1 MFCAGH
7 VRKLIEMNKKRN
19 IERRRGLGGNQLTL
33 TCPMCRAPVKDF
45 QLMSIKQVEN
55 WKIVESQ
62 IKKDAE
68 DEIVR
73 LLEPAQKIR
82 AVYRTFKVSLD
93 KRQLALKRVRERAEQ
108 LEKEIKEME
117 EKQEKAQEAFLKQK
131 KDIQSAG
138 IQRRKEL
145 RDKQFMSKIKLNF

>member
-1 MFCAGH
+1 
-7 VRKLIEMNKKRN
+7 MNKKRN
-19 IERRRGLGGNQLTL
+19 RERRFLGGNQLAL
-33 TCPMCRAPVKDF
+33 TCPLCRAPVKDF

-82 AVYRTFKVSLD
+82 AVYRTFKVPLD
-93 KRQLALKRVRERAEQ
+93 KRQLALKRVRERVEQ

-117 EKQEKAQEAFLKQK
+117 EKQGESLKPFLKQK

-138 IQRRKEL
+138 IQRRQEL
-145 RDKQFMSKIKLNF
+145 RDKQYILKETLKF